1 MGDFLTYP
9 MRNDGIRVI
18 PPVSDDNL
26 VDSLIQWE
34 GFLPHPKDIGDG
46 KIALGSGLTDPRW
59 HRLYRERGDVWSKED
74 NRNAVAVEVAK
85 RRKILEGLVPHWE
98 EIEPETQKAFISY
111 YYNYPFSRENSPKMF
126 EAFDRRDFREAVN
139 QMNAT
144 SSNPTFKRGLE
155 IRREKERRWG
165 HASLDRMKNNGIEKL
180 PIGSTV
186 GQIFK
191 TVNNAIRQVT
201 PHGAGGRWSEGG
213 SLGNPWDGLS
223 LQEKA
228 EMMKVA
234 VRNGITDLKTIKE
247 KYNEFAEG
255 GDTKQPVTTGGAGYI
270 PDNYGWDAIDYTRR
284 KLYDNVIPFGYN
296 NPLQRVYNGVVL
308 DKKEQYDPAYRV
320 SSDTAETLDDIWGQ
334 YLSIPKNKRHKIHSS
349 NGIVRSAGPDN
360 KEYWQLKNLDPI
372 IDEVVNTGLGWEE
385 RVQKIPGESPWV
397 YYHHEPIKLGERVQS
412 KTQNQILGEYQIGRG
427 FDNRGEYLYYQDT
440 WDINPFQKTTNQ
452 YGQDK
457 PNDDGLVQKVFR
469 AIAPK
474 NGDAT
479 FGIGTP
485 VNIFGKIYLDDIYG
499 VPKPTHATYLPEV
512 TVYGNKKSDGGP
524 IHIKPENRGKFTAL
538 KERTGHSATWFK
550 EHGTPAQKKM
560 ATFALN
566 ARHWKHG
573 LGGPLVEAANIYD
586 GTTENSQQMNIMAY
600 HPAEDYYT
608 GPSAVMP
615 EINVTRKKDGKT
627 YVGLGDFSDRYDR
640 KKRPYFVS
648 SRTGQLTAANAAK
661 AWDAMVTPALS
672 WALPNVFRGI
682 DAAQRG
688 DAVGVGKEAL
698 KAAGLKVAGTVA
710 ANPSLAAPGSAFWMN
725 PMTKQIAAGTAASEG
740 VNLATNVL
748 TPYNTWSEGVSDVVN
763 QATGWNPQ
771 DSWWGQTMAEATNP
785 GWLVN
790 PSRVMGAVDRVG
802 SAVENGVKTAYDN
815 GTLWDA
821 YTTFGGRFGNY
832 GDNLATNIYGTA
844 ARRFGL
850 PDKARVPAD
859 AMRKIK
865 GDVHV
870 DNGVVDL
877 TGNKPYLG
885 NPHVN
890 ATLDRGVVS
899 HSKGA
904 WDGANTYITPTRNF
918 LEQTQGSLK
927 SIEPSDMFSNGARV
941 TEAPQNVTL
950 ISGDVA
956 SLNKAREAGMQTL
969 SSPRLRRIYQE
980 EEAKY
985 LAEKA
990 AFDEQYANASGIQRL
1005 MLKAPESPK
1014 SKKWWPEYTKEVQ
1027 RLQAQRGTP
1036 TLSDFR
1042 LLEEQT
1048 GLSSGTAPVS
1058 EMQNA
1063 VRQLEAMQNASI
1075 SDIEAGR
1082 VQPYVYPNGRVVDW
1096 DKVAEELALI
1106 KRAKYNKVFYDPA
1119 SYVESDWQVANGVK

>member
-1 MGDFLTYP
+1 M
-9 MRNDGIRVI
+9 NNWN
-18 PPVSDDNL
+18 NL
-26 VDSLIQWE
+26 SMAQRAGVMKL
-34 GFLPHPKDIGDG
+34 
-46 KIALGSGLTDPRW
+46 
-59 HRLYRERGDVWSKED
+59 
-74 NRNAVAVEVAK
+74 AVENGVYDLDT
-85 RRKILEGLVPHWE
+85 I
-98 EIEPETQKAFISY
+98 
-111 YYNYPFSRENSPKMF
+111 
-126 EAFDRRDFREAVN
+126 
-139 QMNAT
+139 
-144 SSNPTFKRGLE
+144 RG
-155 IRREKERRWG
+155 
-165 HASLDRMKNNGIEKL
+165 A
-180 PIGSTV
+180 
-186 GQIFK
+186 
-191 TVNNAIRQVT
+191 
-201 PHGAGGRWSEGG
+201 
-213 SLGNPWDGLS
+213 
-223 LQEKA
+223 
-228 EMMKVA
+228 
-234 VRNGITDLKTIKE
+234 
-247 KYNEFAEG
+247 YNEFAEG
-255 GDTKQPVTTGGAGYI
+255 G
-270 PDNYGWDAIDYTRR
+270 
-284 KLYDNVIPFGYN
+284 
-296 NPLQRVYNGVVL
+296 
-308 DKKEQYDPAYRV
+308 
-320 SSDTAETLDDIWGQ
+320 S
-334 YLSIPKNKRHKIHSS
+334 
-349 NGIVRSAGPDN
+349 
-360 KEYWQLKNLDPI
+360 
-372 IDEVVNTGLGWEE
+372 
-385 RVQKIPGESPWV
+385 
-397 YYHHEPIKLGERVQS
+397 
-412 KTQNQILGEYQIGRG
+412 
-427 FDNRGEYLYYQDT
+427 
-440 WDINPFQKTTNQ
+440 
-452 YGQDK
+452 
-457 PNDDGLVQKVFR
+457 
-469 AIAPK
+469 
-474 NGDAT
+474 
-479 FGIGTP
+479 
-485 VNIFGKIYLDDIYG
+485 
-499 VPKPTHATYLPEV
+499 
-512 TVYGNKKSDGGP
+512 
-524 IHIKPENRGKFTAL
+524 IHIKPENRGKFTRL

-560 ATFALN
+560 AIFALN
-566 ARHWKHG
+566 SRHWKHG
-573 LGGPLVEAANIYD
+573 LGGPLVEAANKYPIGGYIDYAANNASNATGAQHYQPGAMETINNVLSYMPITGTVMDMGEFIKEPTWENFGWAVSSLASDALGASLLKGTKVAKAEYKAAKQAEKNAEEALNTHRQANRNIIARSIREEDAKLVKQLNDARWNTALKTPFWNKVIEYPVFGAWLAEDAGLNTMQQNSRANGGLIKTSNIYD

-600 HPAEDYYT
+600 HPIEDYFT
-608 GPSAVMP
+608 GPSAIMP

-710 ANPSLAAPGSAFWMN
+710 ASPSLAAPGSAFWMN

-748 TPYNTWSEGVSDVVN
+748 TPYNTWGEGISDVVN

-790 PSRVMGAVDRVG
+790 PSRVMGTVGRVG
-802 SAVENGVKTAYDN
+802 SAVENGVKAAYDN

-832 GDNLATNIYGTA
+832 GDNLATSIYGTA

>member
-1 MGDFLTYP
+1 MNNWNNLSMAQRAGV
-9 MRNDGIRVI
+9 MR
-18 PPVSDDNL
+18 L
-26 VDSLIQWE
+26 
-34 GFLPHPKDIGDG
+34 
-46 KIALGSGLTDPRW
+46 
-59 HRLYRERGDVWSKED
+59 
-74 NRNAVAVEVAK
+74 AVENGVYDLDT
-85 RRKILEGLVPHWE
+85 I
-98 EIEPETQKAFISY
+98 
-111 YYNYPFSRENSPKMF
+111 
-126 EAFDRRDFREAVN
+126 
-139 QMNAT
+139 
-144 SSNPTFKRGLE
+144 RG
-155 IRREKERRWG
+155 
-165 HASLDRMKNNGIEKL
+165 A
-180 PIGSTV
+180 
-186 GQIFK
+186 
-191 TVNNAIRQVT
+191 
-201 PHGAGGRWSEGG
+201 
-213 SLGNPWDGLS
+213 
-223 LQEKA
+223 
-228 EMMKVA
+228 
-234 VRNGITDLKTIKE
+234 
-247 KYNEFAEG
+247 YNEFAKG
-255 GDTKQPVTTGGAGYI
+255 G
-270 PDNYGWDAIDYTRR
+270 
-284 KLYDNVIPFGYN
+284 
-296 NPLQRVYNGVVL
+296 
-308 DKKEQYDPAYRV
+308 
-320 SSDTAETLDDIWGQ
+320 S
-334 YLSIPKNKRHKIHSS
+334 
-349 NGIVRSAGPDN
+349 
-360 KEYWQLKNLDPI
+360 
-372 IDEVVNTGLGWEE
+372 
-385 RVQKIPGESPWV
+385 
-397 YYHHEPIKLGERVQS
+397 
-412 KTQNQILGEYQIGRG
+412 
-427 FDNRGEYLYYQDT
+427 
-440 WDINPFQKTTNQ
+440 
-452 YGQDK
+452 
-457 PNDDGLVQKVFR
+457 
-469 AIAPK
+469 
-474 NGDAT
+474 
-479 FGIGTP
+479 
-485 VNIFGKIYLDDIYG
+485 
-499 VPKPTHATYLPEV
+499 
-512 TVYGNKKSDGGP
+512 
-524 IHIKPENRGKFTAL
+524 IHIKPENRGKFTRL

-550 EHGTPAQKKM
+550 EHGTPAQRKM

-573 LGGPLVEAANIYD
+573 LGGNLFETGGPKRPPIPRHPKTREQDPAAWDAYQDWLLQYGYEETKPYRDAAQIEYRDEVSERNERAAEKFNKEYNDVMNQLTDASTSIPFTAEAIKQAANEQRQEALDKLHDYKLGIRSLATIGELGLSGTSLLGAYSNWRNWANAANATKRTIANLLQKAQAPAQLGGVGIDAYQTLDAYGNNAFDTYYNGASGILGSAGTIGAMDVFRGRYPKVDRALDAMGILQNAGDFLKFGYDKLTGNERAVGGPLVEAANIYD

-748 TPYNTWSEGVSDVVN
+748 TPYNTWGEGISDVVN

-785 GWLVN
+785 GWLVS
-790 PSRVMGAVDRVG
+790 PSRVMGAVGRVG
-802 SAVENGVKTAYDN
+802 SAVENGVKAAYDN